1 MADLEMPSG
10 SQLLQQQQQ
19 LAPPQP
25 IRVEVEPSTSSSST
39 SSTSAAASSTTGNA
53 STSGQQQQ
61 ASSSSSSSGGGEAP
75 SSSSITTVVV
85 DVNIAT
91 TAASQVSDESMEPC
105 KKRPRVNSN
114 AGAGSGGGT
123 GEKQG
128 KEQQASVKQESMDK
142 LEYRLGGILCCA
154 VCLDL
159 PKSAIYQVK
168 KIMCIEMYF
177 FTHFIST
184 PTPTSHC

>member
-25 IRVEVEPSTSSSST
+25 IRVEVEPSTSSSSS

-53 STSGQQQQ
+53 STSGQQ

-91 TAASQVSDESMEPC
+91 TAASQVSDDSMEPC

-114 AGAGSGGGT
+114 AGGGT

-128 KEQQASVKQESMDK
+128 KEPQASVKQESMEK

-168 KIMCIEMYF
+168 
-177 FTHFIST
+177 
-184 PTPTSHC
+184 